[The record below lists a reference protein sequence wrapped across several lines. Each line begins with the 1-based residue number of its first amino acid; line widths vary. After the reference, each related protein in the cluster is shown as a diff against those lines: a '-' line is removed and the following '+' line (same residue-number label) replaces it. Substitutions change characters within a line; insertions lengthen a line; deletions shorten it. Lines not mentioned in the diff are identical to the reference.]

1 MFAADW
7 YTDWYT
13 KFNRYTNNGNYTMS
27 EKIFDLSTVKGVQKI
42 HHDGKDKDYQAGNGL
57 MLRVRASS
65 KTWIYRER
73 KDGKTKVITIG
84 TFPDISP
91 TEAKREALELAKQS
105 NAITANVKTLVEAYY
120 AGMVS
125 TKHKHPEQAKHYLD
139 LIVAQFGNSTI
150 RSVKR
155 LELTTWLRGYS
166 KSRPRAGDMM
176 RSHLKKLF
184 AYAVECGYIDNS
196 PAEGITS
203 NITGYVPKPKSRVLT
218 DDEIRYVFALEHH
231 NAPLLRFLLLTGLR
245 ISEAQSGYL
254 DGDRWR
260 IDDSKNGKAHWVHL
274 PPLALRQLPLPHSTA
289 TNIQHWLK
297 RLMIKN
303 GYQADPRKDGYNAWT
318 CHDLRRT
325 FATRL
330 NDAGIEPFVVE
341 KCTNHTMEGVMAV
354 YNRAEYETQRIE
366 AAHKMQALVMQI
378 ITHSETN

>member
-1 MFAADW
+1 MSSKKID
-7 YTDWYT
+7 
-13 KFNRYTNNGNYTMS
+13 FN
-27 EKIFDLSTVKGVQKI
+27 VKGIERIKYQ
-42 HHDGKDKDYQAGNGL
+42 GKDEIIPFGDGL
-57 MLRVRASS
+57 YLRVRESS
-65 KTWIYRER
+65 KVWIYRTR
-73 KDGKTKVITIG
+73 NDGKLKVVTIG
-84 TFPDISP
+84 KFPDISP

-120 AGMVS
+120 AGMVA

-155 LELTTWLRGYS
+155 LELTTWLRAYS
-166 KSRPRAGDMM
+166 KGRPRAGDMM
-176 RSHLKKLF
+176 RSHLKKIF
-184 AYAVECGYIDNS
+184 AYAVECGYIDNI

-260 IDDSKNGKAHWVHL
+260 VNDSKNGKAHWVHL

-318 CHDLRRT
+318 CHDLRRMDLSRFT
-325 FATRL
+325 ANL
-330 NDAGIEPFVVE
+330 CHQIE
-341 KCTNHTMEGVMAV
+341 
-354 YNRAEYETQRIE
+354 
-366 AAHKMQALVMQI
+366 
-378 ITHSETN
+378 

>member
-1 MFAADW
+1 MSKASIE
-7 YTDWYT
+7 
-13 KFNRYTNNGNYTMS
+13 FN
-27 EKIFDLSTVKGVQKI
+27 VKSIERIK
-42 HHDGKDKDYQAGNGL
+42 HTGKDEVIRFDGNL
-57 MLRVRASS
+57 YLRVRASS
-65 KTWIYRER
+65 KTWVFRSSNN
-73 KDGKTKVITIG
+73 GKQRFITIG
-84 TFPDISP
+84 KFPDISP

-120 AGMVS
+120 AGMVA

-155 LELTTWLRGYS
+155 LELTTWLRAYS
-166 KSRPRAGDMM
+166 KGRPRAGDMM
-176 RSHLKKLF
+176 RSHLKKIF

-254 DGDRWR
+254 DSDRWR
-260 IDDSKNGKAHWVHL
+260 VNDSKNGKAHWVHL

-341 KCTNHTMEGVMAV
+341 KCTNHTMDGVMAV

-378 ITHSETN
+378 ISHSETN

>member
-1 MFAADW
+1 
-7 YTDWYT
+7 
-13 KFNRYTNNGNYTMS
+13 MS
-27 EKIFDLSTVKGVQKI
+27 EKTFDLSTVKGAQKI

-65 KTWIYRER
+65 KTWIYRGR
-73 KDGKTKVITIG
+73 KDGKTKIITIG

-91 TEAKREALELAKQS
+91 TEAKREALELARQS

-120 AGMVS
+120 DDMVA

-139 LIVAQFGNSTI
+139 FIVAQFGNSTI

-155 LELTTWLRGYS
+155 LELTTWLRTYS
-166 KSRPRAGDMM
+166 KGRPRAGDMM
-176 RSHLKKLF
+176 RSHLKKIF

-196 PAEGITS
+196 PAEGITN
-203 NITGYVPKPKSRVLT
+203 NITGYTPKAKDRVLT
-218 DDEIRYVFALEHH
+218 DDEIRFVFALEHH

-245 ISEAQSGYL
+245 ISEAQEGYL

-260 IDDSKNGKAHWVHL
+260 KDDTKNGKAHWVYL
-274 PPLALRQLPLPHSTA
+274 PPLAMQQLPLPDCTP
-289 TNIQHWLK
+289 TNIQAWLK
-297 RLMIKN
+297 RLLKKQ
-303 GYQADPRKDGYNAWT
+303 GYQSEVKNEGYNAYT
-318 CHDLRRT
+318 PHDLRRT

-354 YNRAEYETQRIE
+354 YNHAEYKEQRIE
-366 AAHKMQALVMQI
+366 AAHKMQALIMQI
-378 ITHSETN
+378 IQP